1 MRATRIIAFES
12 DAIPIVVW
20 GSIGMKPLGLGAAL
34 AKHGIARGIAG
45 GSLAGGMQGF
55 EKRDK
60 CSGFRGTQVFSVGR
74 HVAAALDHLADEL
87 VLGQAHSNT
96 I

>member
-20 GSIGMKPLGLGAAL
+20 GSSGMKPIGLGAAL
-34 AKHGIARGIAG
+34 AKHDIARGIAG
-45 GSLAGGMQGF
+45 GGLAGGMQGF
-55 EKRDK
+55 EKGDK
-60 CSGFRGTQVFSVGR
+60 CSGFGGTQIFSVGR
-74 HVAAALDHLADEL
+74 HVATSLDHLADEL
-87 VLGQAHSNT
+87 VLGQAHGNT